1 MRTHPS
7 RQSDRASIAPVNPQ
21 EKDLAAAAS
30 QIAGASRGKQ
40 MAGGLTGLSSQP
52 RRRRVPS
59 RKSQWQQSARLQSA
73 GPSRGVLHARQI
85 QSPRIIH
92 TFQHSCCARY
102 ALRFSSPQNAD
113 GFHLPRVHFPPLA
126 CRHILVIAV
135 GDARC
140 AGLGKYSVVN
150 VLDEHERTMAFA
162 EIALGQIKS
171 LRQTAIPRNYEIWY
185 VYATGYNP
193 PLNKIINE
201 TLARNGRLTES
212 DLEQIYETY
221 LSHLKITDRIDKVG
235 ARVIGEIDD
244 VMSLITDALGV
255 SVSYDA
261 TLSEANEKLSA
272 AGDRDTVKP
281 IIEMLIKATGEMRET
296 NTALEERLTLSKTEI
311 SNLQQSL
318 EAIRAE
324 SLTDPLTGLGNRKYF
339 DRMIDVAVQNALA
352 NNEPLSLL
360 MFDIDHFKSFNDSY
374 GHLTGDQVLRLVSNS
389 LKQTIKGQDITARYG
404 GEEFAV
410 VLPNTA
416 LRQALTVADH
426 IRRAVMAKE
435 LKKKSTGEILGRVT
449 ISVGVSMLKPG
460 DDTDALIERADACL
474 YVAKRNGRNRVICEV
489 DPEYATEN
497 HGQACVSKAAG

>member
-1 MRTHPS
+1 MG
-7 RQSDRASIAPVNPQ
+7 N
-21 EKDLAAAAS
+21 
-30 QIAGASRGKQ
+30 
-40 MAGGLTGLSSQP
+40 
-52 RRRRVPS
+52 
-59 RKSQWQQSARLQSA
+59 
-73 GPSRGVLHARQI
+73 
-85 QSPRIIH
+85 
-92 TFQHSCCARY
+92 
-102 ALRFSSPQNAD
+102 
-113 GFHLPRVHFPPLA
+113 
-126 CRHILVIAV
+126 
-135 GDARC
+135 
-140 AGLGKYSVVN
+140 SVVK

-162 EIALGQIKS
+162 EVALGQIRS
-171 LRQTAIPRNYEIWY
+171 LRQNAVPRNYEIWY
-185 VYATGYNP
+185 IYATGYNA

-201 TLARNGRLTES
+201 TLARHGRLSEA

-221 LSHLKITDRIDKVG
+221 LSHLKTTDRIDKVG

-244 VMSLITDALGV
+244 VMQLLTDALDM
-255 SVSYDA
+255 SATYDA
-261 TLSEANEKLSA
+261 SLTDASKKLSA
-272 AGDRDTVKP
+272 AKNRDQIKAVV
-281 IIEMLIKATGEMRET
+281 EMLVKSTGEMRDT
-296 NTALEERLTLSKTEI
+296 NKALEERLTLSKNEI

-339 DRMIDVAVQNALA
+339 DRMIEMAVHTALA
-352 NNEPLSLL
+352 NGEPLSLL

-374 GHLTGDQVLRLVSNS
+374 GHLTGDQVLRLVGMS

-460 DDTDALIERADACL
+460 DDTDALIERADGCL
-474 YVAKRNGRNRVICEV
+474 YAAKRNGRNRVVCEV
-489 DPEYATEN
+489 DPEYAAET
-497 HGQACVSKAAG
+497 QSQVA